1 MCWCTRFSES
11 GDWVKL
17 SAGWTEFWP
26 VRNLCRLTTTETECC
41 SLKSFVGSLLRYVNV
56 LCWGCRWVCAWVRAC
71 MCVYSYVCMR
81 VFAMTQSASTGGPLA
96 DLWRC
101 CWDVLPV
108 CGRWWRHRQ
117 SWIGDHD
124 YGKGSPFQSP
134 ALANPQ
140 KGHTP
145 LFLINENWM
154 VANSYL
160 SSALLRA
167 QIAFPATHSTKRI
180 VTSGVVP
187 CED

>member
-11 GDWVKL
+11 GDWVKF

-26 VRNLCRLTTTETECC
+26 VRNLFRWTTTETECC
-41 SLKSFVGSLLRYVNV
+41 SLKSFVGSLLRYVKV
-56 LCWGCRWVCAWVRAC
+56 LCWECRWVCAWVRAC
-71 MCVYSYVCMR
+71 MCVFSYVCMC
-81 VFAMTQSASTGGPLA
+81 VFAMTPSASTGGPLA
-96 DLWRC
+96 ELWRC

-145 LFLINENWM
+145 LFLIN
-154 VANSYL
+154 
-160 SSALLRA
+160 
-167 QIAFPATHSTKRI
+167 
-180 VTSGVVP
+180 
-187 CED
+187 